1 MTSVGETQWRRVIG
15 LTLLLLPGLG
25 LILILIGTV
34 IGMAAAQS
42 VGYFNF
48 SGESGFHWISGADS

>member
-1 MTSVGETQWRRVIG
+1 MTSVDEMRWRRVIG

-34 IGMAAAQS
+34 LIAT
-42 VGYFNF
+42 
-48 SGESGFHWISGADS
+48 EK